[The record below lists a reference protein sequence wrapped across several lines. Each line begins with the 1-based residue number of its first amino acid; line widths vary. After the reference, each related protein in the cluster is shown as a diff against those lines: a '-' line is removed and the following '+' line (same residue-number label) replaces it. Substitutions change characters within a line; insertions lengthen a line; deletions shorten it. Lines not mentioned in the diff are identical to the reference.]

1 MKEIIPIMELDAEVS
16 APPAKAYTLRA
27 LFIAALAK
35 GQSVLYYPLIAED
48 QEYAIA
54 ALRDLGVEIKEEADR
69 LVIEGCD
76 GRFSP
81 VDKPLFIGNSG
92 VTARVLA
99 VLASFAPGEVII
111 DGTERMRT
119 GRPIKD
125 LLDAIEPLGIRSESS
140 SGCPPIKISGELLG
154 GKTRLKGKKSSQ
166 YFSAILLS
174 GPYAKEA
181 VEIET
186 LGELYSKPYLDI
198 TIDIMRKFGATITDD
213 DYRRFRLEPTG
224 YKGIEY
230 KIEGDY
236 SNAAYFF
243 AAAAVTEGRVK
254 VKNLNPQSAQG
265 DRRFVDFLEMMG
277 CSVQKGDDYIQ
288 VKGDRLKGVTLDMQD
303 YPDIV
308 QPLAVVAAFAEGE
321 STFHNISHLKY
332 KECDRIE
339 APAAELRK
347 MGIEVR
353 TTDDSLTVVGGK
365 PHGAEIDTY
374 KDHRMAM
381 SFAVAG
387 LAVDGI
393 FIKDPEN
400 VNKSFPGFFEALEGM
415 R

>member
-1 MKEIIPIMELDAEVS
+1 MREIIPIKKLDAEVR

-35 GQSVLYYPLIAED
+35 GQSILYDPLIAED

-54 ALRDLGVEIKEEADR
+54 ALKDLGVDIEEEADR
-69 LVIEGCD
+69 LIIEGCD
-76 GRFSP
+76 GRFNP

-99 VLASFAPGEVII
+99 VLASFAPGEVTI

-119 GRPIKD
+119 GRPIQD
-125 LLDAIEPLGIRSESS
+125 LLDAIGPLGIRSGSN

-154 GKTRLKGKKSSQ
+154 GKTQLKGKKSSQ
-166 YFSAILLS
+166 YFSAILMS
-174 GPYAKEA
+174 GSYAKKA

-186 LGELYSKPYLDI
+186 VGELYSKPYIDI
-198 TIDIMRKFGATITDD
+198 TIDIMRKFGAKVTCD
-213 DYRRFRLEPTG
+213 DYRRFRVEPTG
-224 YKGIEY
+224 YKGMGY

-243 AAAAVTEGRVK
+243 AAAAITGGRVK
-254 VKNLNPQSAQG
+254 VTGIDPKSVQG

-277 CSVQKGDDYIQ
+277 CSVERGDDYIL
-288 VKGDRLKGVTLDMQD
+288 VRGDRLKGITLDMQD

-353 TTDDSLTVVGGK
+353 TTEDSLTVVGGQ

-374 KDHRMAM
+374 NDHRMAM

-387 LAVDGI
+387 LAVEGI
-393 FIKDPEN
+393 FINDPEN
-400 VNKSFPGFFEALEGM
+400 VNKSFPEFFEAMEGM